1 VFRAFCEKFVG
12 DITRPIPPGSV
23 ITASDYAVFV
33 QGLPRDA
40 TEEEILE
47 HFNQLY
53 DLRKPDW
60 VFPSSCNRQG
70 GAGVLR
76 KCPRCFRIIISPLR
90 SPRCCF
96 IGRKVYKRRQFFR
109 KGAEPEKP
117 KGKKLELWR
126 ELRDD
131 EVYPVLGS

>member
-1 VFRAFCEKFVG
+1 MEIALYC
-12 DITRPIPPGSV
+12 IASAPSQPPFSV

-60 VFPSSCNRQG
+60 VFPSSCNR
-70 GAGVLR
+70 
-76 KCPRCFRIIISPLR
+76 
-90 SPRCCF
+90 
-96 IGRKVYKRRQFFR
+96 
-109 KGAEPEKP
+109 
-117 KGKKLELWR
+117 
-126 ELRDD
+126 
-131 EVYPVLGS
+131 